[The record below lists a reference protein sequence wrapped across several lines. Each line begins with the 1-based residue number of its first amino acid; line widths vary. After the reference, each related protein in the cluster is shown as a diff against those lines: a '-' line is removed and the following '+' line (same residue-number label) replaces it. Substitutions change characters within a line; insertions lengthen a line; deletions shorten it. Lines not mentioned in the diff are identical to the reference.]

1 MKNILLVVFLAFSIS
16 LFAQVKTINK
26 EKLDIELQS
35 IIENWDCP
43 AIAVA
48 IVKDNEIAYENGFG
62 VLEVGKKKKT
72 DANTNFAIASNTK
85 AFTSAALAILVDE
98 GRISWD
104 DKVRKYIP
112 WFELYDPYVSEN
124 MTIRD
129 LLCHRSGLETFSGDL
144 IWYATDHSRETIIR
158 NAKYLEPAYG
168 FREHFGYSNIMFLT
182 AGQIVEYVT
191 DTTWDDF
198 VKARILKPLGMT
210 RTNTS
215 ININN
220 KLDNVASCH
229 TIVDQKNVVI
239 PYINWDN
246 IAPAGSINSNVH
258 DMSQWMILQLNRGT
272 YNGTKIFSE
281 EVAEEMWTPQT
292 IIEVGSFT
300 KSINPS
306 THLQAYGLGWT
317 MYDYKGY
324 LIVTHNGGYDGMISQ
339 TVLIPELNCGFVVLT
354 NNLSMTYSA
363 VMATLLDYITEDK
376 LDSYWSDYYLKVKA
390 WVDDYNADEKAA
402 WENSRIANTSPS
414 FKPED
419 YCGTYTSDIYGDV
432 EISMQDGNIYLKMT
446 HTSIYQGK
454 LEHWHY
460 DTYSIKFE
468 QAPSLPSGSVTFI
481 ADKYG
486 KISEM
491 KIDIPNPD
499 FDFTQLK
506 LYKTK

>member
-1 MKNILLVVFLAFSIS
+1 
-16 LFAQVKTINK
+16 
-26 EKLDIELQS
+26 
-35 IIENWDCP
+35 
-43 AIAVA
+43 
-48 IVKDNEIAYENGFG
+48 
-62 VLEVGKKKKT
+62 
-72 DANTNFAIASNTK
+72 
-85 AFTSAALAILVDE
+85 
-98 GRISWD
+98 
-104 DKVRKYIP
+104 
-112 WFELYDPYVSEN
+112 
-124 MTIRD
+124 
-129 LLCHRSGLETFSGDL
+129 
-144 IWYATDHSRETIIR
+144 
-158 NAKYLEPAYG
+158 
-168 FREHFGYSNIMFLT
+168 
-182 AGQIVEYVT
+182 
-191 DTTWDDF
+191 
-198 VKARILKPLGMT
+198 
-210 RTNTS
+210 
-215 ININN
+215 
-220 KLDNVASCH
+220 
-229 TIVDQKNVVI
+229 
-239 PYINWDN
+239 
-246 IAPAGSINSNVH
+246 
-258 DMSQWMILQLNRGT
+258 
-272 YNGTKIFSE
+272 
-281 EVAEEMWTPQT
+281 
-292 IIEVGSFT
+292 
-300 KSINPS
+300 
-306 THLQAYGLGWT
+306 
-317 MYDYKGY
+317 
-324 LIVTHNGGYDGMISQ
+324 MISQ